1 MFIPLVSL
9 QNLNLYKY
17 SGVDN
22 SIIANNILSPF
33 FWEPLIK
40 YLIPPFL
47 APNLI
52 TLIGGI
58 FMMLAWILFYVESPT
73 GTEMPTTF
81 TFVTTAILIFL
92 YQTAD
97 NLDGKQARKTK
108 NSSPLG
114 ELFDHGVDTFMVG
127 IFGLILI
134 TILEITYFQKMILF
148 VLLLSVFYMSHWEE
162 YHTNTL
168 ILDYVFNP
176 TELQLVCVATLLI
189 LSIFPNL
196 PSFEL
201 FGISLSLYIS
211 MFLLLLGIFANIHYL
226 SSTIKHVYQTNCCS
240 VLHSLCHGIPYLIF
254 FILSL
259 MNVFCLDDAFYKVNF
274 HLFVAML
281 IVLNAYVTQ
290 RLIIHRICKESV
302 VYYHS
307 LLVFYMFYTASVVI
321 GKVTRYSIDTHMA
334 TVVMFLLGFA
344 VESVFVYDVIN
355 SISTYLNIKVFRIN
369 KTN

>member
-1 MFIPLVSL
+1 MFITAIGLR
-9 QNLNLYKY
+9 NLDLYKY

-33 FWEPLIK
+33 FWEPLIDSC
-40 YLIPPFL
+40 IPPFL

-58 FMMLAWILFYVESPT
+58 FMMFAWILFYVESPT
-73 GTEMPTTF
+73 GTETPTTF
-81 TFVTTAILIFL
+81 TFVITAILIFL

-127 IFGLILI
+127 IFGLIVI
-134 TILEITYFQKMILF
+134 TVLEITYFQKMILL

-168 ILDYVFNP
+168 ILGYVFNP
-176 TELQLVCVATLLI
+176 TELQLFCITSLLI
-189 LSIFPNL
+189 LAYYPTL
-196 PSFEL
+196 PLINL
-201 FGISLSLYIS
+201 FGFSLSSIG
-211 MFLLLLGIFANIHYL
+211 FVVVLLFGLIANFYYF
-226 SSTIKHVYQTNCCS
+226 SSTFVHIHQTHYCS
-240 VLHSLCHGIPYLIF
+240 VLNALCHGIPYLIF
-254 FILSL
+254 CGLSL
-259 MNVFCLDDAFYKVNF
+259 INIFCLDDAFYKENF

-290 RLIIHRICKESV
+290 RLIVHRICKEFV

-307 LLVFYMFYTASVVI
+307 LLVLYLLYTAFNVI
-321 GKVTRYSIDTHMA
+321 GKIMGYFVDPHLA
-334 TVVMFLLGFA
+334 TIVMFLLSI
-344 VESVFVYDVIN
+344 VIESAFVYDVIN

-369 KTN
+369 KVN